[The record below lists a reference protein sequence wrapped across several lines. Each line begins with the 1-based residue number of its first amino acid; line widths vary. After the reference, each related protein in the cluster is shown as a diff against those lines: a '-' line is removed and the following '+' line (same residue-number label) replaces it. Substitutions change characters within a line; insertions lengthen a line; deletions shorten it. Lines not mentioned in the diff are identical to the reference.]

1 MDTIFFF
8 KLKNVTSTSPD
19 MAKRSYYNTLN
30 KADFVLLSQFLHKM
44 YVTNIVNKLFGSS
57 FGSSIVYTESKK
69 SVA

>member
-1 MDTIFFF
+1 
-8 KLKNVTSTSPD
+8 
-19 MAKRSYYNTLN
+19 MAKHSFYNTLN
-30 KADFVLLSQFLHKM
+30 KADFVLLSQLLHKM

>member
-1 MDTIFFF
+1 
-8 KLKNVTSTSPD
+8 
-19 MAKRSYYNTLN
+19 MAKHSYYNTLN
-30 KADFVLLSQFLHKM
+30 KADFVLLSQLLHKM